1 MTTTLNALRRTPLVE
16 VHRQLGAKLVP
27 FAGWEMP
34 VQYAGI
40 TPEHLAVREAVGLFD
55 IGHMGIFTVTGGGA
69 EAFLDSMV
77 PNKVTGMPAGKAVY
91 TQFVRPEGGTIDDL
105 IIYHVDPGV
114 YYVVVN
120 ASNADKDWDWLQ
132 AHQPAD
138 VTLTN
143 EAERLTFLALQ
154 GPKAAAMAPKLTSA
168 AVTDLPS
175 FGVMRGDLAG
185 SPAIWAR
192 TGYTGEDGFELF
204 VPVAEAARIWHAIL
218 AAGAEFGIQPI
229 GLGARDSLRLE
240 AGLPLY
246 GHELEETITP
256 LEAGLGWSVKL
267 AKGEFIGRE
276 RLQAQKDAGVPRL
289 LVGVTIVGRAI
300 PRQGY
305 LLFDGDTQVGEVV
318 SGTLSPLRPEQ
329 PIGTAFVRTDLAVAG
344 TKLSL
349 EVRGKRYPAE
359 VVRLPFYRGSR
370 IR

>member
-1 MTTTLNALRRTPLVE
+1 MTTTLNALRQTPLVE

-40 TPEHLAVREAVGLFD
+40 TPEHRAVREAVGLFD
-55 IGHMGIFTVTGGGA
+55 IGHMGIFTVSGPEA
-69 EAFLDSMV
+69 EAFLDRMV
-77 PNKVTGMPAGKAVY
+77 PNKVAGMPAGKAVY
-91 TQFVRPEGGTIDDL
+91 TQFVRPTGGTIDDL
-105 IIYHVDPGV
+105 IVYHVDPGV

-120 ASNADKDWDWLQ
+120 ASNTDKDWDWLQ
-132 AHQPAD
+132 AHKPAD

-143 EAERLTFLALQ
+143 EGERLTFLALQ
-154 GPKAAAMAPKLTSA
+154 GPRAAAMAPKLTDA
-168 AVTDLPS
+168 AVTELPS
-175 FGVMRGDLAG
+175 FGVMRAPLAG

-204 VPVAEAARIWHAIL
+204 VPVAEAARIWDALL

-246 GHELEETITP
+246 GHELDETITP

-267 AKGEFIGRE
+267 AKGEFVGRDS
-276 RLQAQKDAGVPRL
+276 LQAQKEAGVPRL
-289 LVGVTIVGRAI
+289 LTGVVIEGRAI

-305 LLFDGDTQVGEVV
+305 ALFDGDTAVGEIV
-318 SGTLSPLRPEQ
+318 SGTLSPLRPE
-329 PIGTAFVRTDLAVAG
+329 PIGTAFVRPDLAVPG

-359 VVRLPFYRGSR
+359 VVRLPFHRGSR

>member
-1 MTTTLNALRRTPLVE
+1 MTTTLNALRRTPLYE
-16 VHRQLGAKLVP
+16 VHRQLGAKVVP

-40 TPEHLAVREAVGLFD
+40 NPEHLAVRQGAGLFD
-55 IGHMGIFTVTGGGA
+55 IGHMGIFTVTGDGA
-69 EAFLDSMV
+69 EAFLDHMV
-77 PNKVTGMPAGKAVY
+77 PNKVAGLPAGKAVY
-91 TQFVRPEGGTIDDL
+91 SQLVRPEGGTIDDL
-105 IIYHVDPGV
+105 IVYHVDPGV

-120 ASNADKDWDWLQ
+120 ASNSAKDWDWFI
-132 AHQPAD
+132 AHKPAD
-138 VTLTN
+138 VAMTDET
-143 EAERLTFLALQ
+143 ERLTFLALQ
-154 GPKAAAMAPKLTSA
+154 GPKAAAMAPQLTTA

-175 FGVMRGDLAG
+175 FGVMRAELAG

-204 VPVAEAARIWHAIL
+204 VPVADAERIWTAIL

-246 GHELEETITP
+246 GHELDEAITP

-267 AKGEFIGRE
+267 AKGEFIGRDA
-276 RLQAQKDAGVPRL
+276 LQAQKDAGVSRL
-289 LVGVTIVGRAI
+289 LVGLTIVGKVI

-305 LLFDGDTQVGEVV
+305 LIFAGDDQVGEVV
-318 SGTLSPLRPEQ
+318 SGTLSPLRPE
-329 PIGTAFVRTDLAVAG
+329 PIGMAFVRTDLAVAG